1 MNIVFN
7 RATGYAIHVRAI
19 TSKGKLM
26 KKCTESS
33 TTCRSSVWALTD
45 FNRVAVAVFTS
56 SFTAVAS
63 SLRSSAATRRAM
75 VHPSNV
81 Q

>member
-1 MNIVFN
+1 MNVVFN

-33 TTCRSSVWALTD
+33 TTCRSSVRALTD
-45 FNRVAVAVFTS
+45 FNKVAVAVFTS